1 MPNLGGVN
9 CLPIVFQT
17 RKATSSSTLNMEKG
31 TSLPVAYTPTPAPAS
46 TTRCKSLK
54 TVVKALALGLPL
66 YALYAWHTNQA
77 IIPSLSR
84 ANVNFA
90 SQCEQP
96 PPLKPSQNEKLD
108 KAYDFLS
115 TEAFLNASV
124 ARLSGAVRVKSESFD
139 DLGAVGEDPRWDVFY
154 DFASYLKKTFPLIH
168 SKLQVDKVNT
178 HGLLYTWEG
187 SNKDLKPTLL
197 MAHQDTVPVPPETIP
212 AWTYPPW
219 SGEYD
224 GKYIW
229 GRGAGDCKNQLIAIM
244 ETVELL
250 LEAGW
255 EPKRTI
261 LLSFGFDEECSGRQ
275 GAAHLSKF
283 IEERYGKDSL
293 AVIVDEGAGF
303 EKTWGTLFAK
313 PGTAEKGYTDVYIT
327 VRMPG
332 GHSSI
337 PSDHTSIGV
346 LSELITRIEAE
357 QYRTHLEEENPY
369 FTQLQCG
376 AAHSPQFSHKLKKL
390 LAHRKRH
397 SSSSSSSSSSAET
410 CKTKDY
416 LALEAAREGGPAI
429 KYLMQTSQAVDVISG
444 GIKTNALPERVRA
457 TINHRINI
465 GETPQVVYDRLTN
478 LAAHVAKRHGLSL
491 HAFDSPPSSS
501 SSFDSSSTDLEVEP
515 PNSLILSKSS
525 HELLV
530 APITPSSPTSGG
542 PFAVL
547 AGTTRALYG
556 EQVIVTP
563 GIMTGNTDTRYYW
576 DLTRHIFRWGPGYDP
591 SDDDAGLG
599 NIHTVNER
607 VSVRAHVNGV
617 KWFWMFLRNM
627 DEVKG
632 E

>member
-1 MPNLGGVN
+1 
-9 CLPIVFQT
+9 
-17 RKATSSSTLNMEKG
+17 MEKG
-31 TSLPVAYTPTPAPAS
+31 ISLPVAYTPTPAPAS
-46 TTRCKSLK
+46 NNRCKSLK
-54 TVVKALALGLPL
+54 TVAKALALGLPL

-77 IIPSLSR
+77 VLPSALSR
-84 ANVNFA
+84 SSSANVNFA
-90 SQCEQP
+90 SQCVQP
-96 PPLKPSQNEKLD
+96 SPLKPSQNDKLD
-108 KAYDFLS
+108 QAYDFLS
-115 TEAFLNASV
+115 TEAFLNTSV

-139 DLGAVGEDPRWDVFY
+139 DLGAIGEDPRWDVFY
-154 DFASYLKKTFPLIH
+154 DFAAYLEKTFPLIH

-178 HGLLYTWEG
+178 HGLLYTWQG

-212 AWTYPPW
+212 AWTHPPW

-250 LEAGW
+250 LESGW

-275 GAAHLSKF
+275 GAASLSKF

-293 AVIVDEGAGF
+293 AVIVDEGSTF

-313 PGTAEKGYTDVYIT
+313 PGTAEKGYSDIYIT

-390 LAHRKRH
+390 LRAHHRH
-397 SSSSSSSSSSAET
+397 SSSPSSSSGRQQQHSET
-410 CKTKDY
+410 CKAKVKPDY
-416 LALEAAREGGPAI
+416 LALEAAAQGGPAI
-429 KYLMQTSQAVDVISG
+429 KYLMQTSQAVDVIAG
-444 GIKTNALPERVRA
+444 GVKVNALPERVQV
-457 TINHRINI
+457 TVNHRINI
-465 GETPQVVYDRLTN
+465 GETPQVVYDRLTK
-478 LAAHVAKRHGLSL
+478 LAAHVAKKHNLSL
-491 HAFDSPPSSS
+491 HAFESPSSS
-501 SSFDSSSTDLEVEP
+501 TEIEP
-515 PNSLILSKSS
+515 ANSIILTKSD

-530 APITPSSPTSGG
+530 APVTPSQVNPHG
-542 PFAVL
+542 PATPFSVL

-556 EQVIVTP
+556 EEVIVTP

-576 DLTRHIFRWGPGYDP
+576 DLTKHIFRWGPGYDP
-591 SDDDAGLG
+591 ADDDSGLG
-599 NIHTVNER
+599 SIHTVNER
-607 VSVRAHVNGV
+607 VSVRGHVNGV

-627 DEVKG
+627 DEVDV

>member
-1 MPNLGGVN
+1 
-9 CLPIVFQT
+9 
-17 RKATSSSTLNMEKG
+17 MEKG
-31 TSLPVAYTPTPAPAS
+31 ISLPVAHTPTPAPTCN
-46 TTRCKSLK
+46 TTRCNSFK
-54 TVVKALALGLPL
+54 TIAKALALGLPL
-66 YALYAWHTNQA
+66 YALYAWNTNQSVL
-77 IIPSLSR
+77 PSALTR
-84 ANVNFA
+84 GGADVNFA
-90 SQCEQP
+90 SQCVQP
-96 PPLKPSQNEKLD
+96 SPLNPSKNDALD
-108 KAYDFLS
+108 KAYAFLS
-115 TEAFLNASV
+115 TDKFLNASV

-139 DLGAVGEDPRWDVFY
+139 DLGAIGEDPRWDVFY
-154 DFASYLKKTFPLIH
+154 DFAAYLKKTFPLIH

-212 AWTYPPW
+212 AWTHPPW
-219 SGEYD
+219 SGEFD

-250 LEAGW
+250 LENGW

-275 GAAHLSKF
+275 GAASLSKF
-283 IEERYGKDSL
+283 IEDRYGKDSL

-303 EKTWGTLFAK
+303 EKAWGTLFAK

-346 LSELITRIEAE
+346 LSELITKIEAE

-376 AAHSPQFSHKLKKL
+376 AAHSPEFSHKLKKL
-390 LAHRKRH
+390 LAHRHTKG
-397 SSSSSSSSSSAET
+397 AEI
-410 CKTKDY
+410 CKAKPDY
-416 LALEAAREGGPAI
+416 LAVEAAREGGPAI
-429 KYLMQTSQAVDVISG
+429 KYLMQTSQAVDVITG
-444 GIKTNALPERVRA
+444 GIKTNALPERVRV
-457 TINHRINI
+457 TVNHRINI
-465 GETPQVVYDRLTN
+465 GETPQVVYDRLTK
-478 LAAHVAKRHGLSL
+478 LAGHVAKKHNLSL
-491 HAFDSPPSSS
+491 HAFEFSSS
-501 SSFDSSSTDLEVEP
+501 SSSIEP
-515 PNSLILSKSS
+515 ANSIILTKSD

-530 APITPSSPTSGG
+530 APVSPSSPHSSSGG
-542 PFAVL
+542 HTPFSVL

-556 EQVIVTP
+556 EEVIVTP

-576 DLTRHIFRWGPGYDP
+576 GLTRHIFRWGPGYD
-591 SDDDAGLG
+591 SEDDEAGLG
-599 NIHTVNER
+599 SIHTVNER
-607 VSVRAHVNGV
+607 VSVRGHVNGV

-627 DEVKG
+627 DEV
-632 E
+632 EVEV